1 MCLWKDLAM
10 TLHLWWRSGQFYSLL
25 ISQPSCHIRRKKKNR
40 CIVQPLSF
48 PSFLHSARLRY
59 PRCCLKATWKPWW
72 MIWPSCPSTGRPF
85 LRITRLTWSDLGIQI
100 SRAVLGAP
108 YIEPRWNQAFWIW
121 TPTNKYYDV
130 SWCFFKG
137 LLAPSGDEIDALGDN
152 FMFLVWSSD
161 SSPYLSN
168 SASSRFP
175 ICVLPASRYVISE
188 TGVNLSLQVVTKE
201 IVKSFNYLSRSGIKI
216 RNLDPR
222 NPQTA
227 PSPKYKMFDLYWLH
241 MREIDLNKYGFAIRK
256 LLKPTKAAVLR
267 CYVAGYRGDWK
278 ALSQVFAFERFYNKN
293 EATVLGERMPQKT

>member
-1 MCLWKDLAM
+1 
-10 TLHLWWRSGQFYSLL
+10 
-25 ISQPSCHIRRKKKNR
+25 
-40 CIVQPLSF
+40 
-48 PSFLHSARLRY
+48 
-59 PRCCLKATWKPWW
+59 
-72 MIWPSCPSTGRPF
+72 MIWPSCPSTGSPF
-85 LRITRLTWSDLGIQI
+85 LRITHLTWSDLGIQS

-108 YIEPRWNQAFWIW
+108 YIEPRGNQTFWIW
-121 TPTNKYYDV
+121 TPTNNITMYHDV
-130 SWCFFKG
+130 FSR
-137 LLAPSGDEIDALGDN
+137 PSGDEIDALGDN

-227 PSPKYKMFDLYWLH
+227 PSPKYTMFDLYCLH
-241 MREIDLNKYGFAIRK
+241 MRETGLNKYGFAIRK

-293 EATVLGERMPQKT
+293 EATVLGERVPQTT

>member
-130 SWCFFKG
+130 SWCFFQRFACTFRWRDRCTWGQLYVSGLVVG
-137 LLAPSGDEIDALGDN
+137 LLAVFVKFSLEQ
-152 FMFLVWSSD
+152 V
-161 SSPYLSN
+161 SN
-168 SASSRFP
+168 MCSASITVRDIRDWSEPITASCHKREWNLSTTCRDLASRFA
-175 ICVLPASRYVISE
+175 IW
-188 TGVNLSLQVVTKE
+188 THE
-201 IVKSFNYLSRSGIKI
+201 I
-216 RNLDPR
+216 
-222 NPQTA
+222 
-227 PSPKYKMFDLYWLH
+227 PKQHLVQNTRCLIY
-241 MREIDLNKYGFAIRK
+241 IDYIWGK
-256 LLKPTKAAVLR
+256 
-267 CYVAGYRGDWK
+267 
-278 ALSQVFAFERFYNKN
+278 
-293 EATVLGERMPQKT
+293 